1 MTTSLALQCD
11 GANLVPTCAAS
22 SAHLGLTVDEVAGG
36 LDWSATKI
44 SRIETGFVSV
54 ASTRAEICA
63 YDMSP
68 TKVKL
73 IELDRERYEQT

>member
-1 MTTSLALQCD
+1 
-11 GANLVPTCAAS
+11 LVGNKDQP
-22 SAHLGLTVDEVAGG
+22 D
-36 LDWSATKI
+36 
-44 SRIETGFVSV
+44 RNGFVSV
-54 ASTRAEICA
+54 ASTRAEICV